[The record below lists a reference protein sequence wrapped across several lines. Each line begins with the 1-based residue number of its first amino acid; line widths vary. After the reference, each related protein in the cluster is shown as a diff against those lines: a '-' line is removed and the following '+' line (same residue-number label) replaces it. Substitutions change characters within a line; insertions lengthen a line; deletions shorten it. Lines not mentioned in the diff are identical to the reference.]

1 MAICETCGD
10 KFTPTK
16 EAPGCPRCEGQG
28 EAPAPAAERPARPR
42 PTSTAPAARPAAAKP
57 AAPRPAAAKAPAAKA
72 PAAKPARARRAEPE
86 EEVEEREIHHKEP
99 EGMLDQPA
107 KIGLIAA
114 GGLAVIVL
122 IAVVVVKNKHDTE
135 AAATLAYQNE
145 VKNLYAELT
154 ALNLDDET
162 QAKRLLQMAKDKEGR
177 WRDHELS
184 GQITMLVARAGASLE
199 TGKERRAVLGTFT
212 QIEKAL
218 ADPSQLSPETLKEMR
233 RSLVE
238 IESKITLGGD
248 EYVKRYGEA
257 VGTADKAYVTRLVDG
272 AKEGGANPRTAL
284 QQTQTAED
292 EIRKL
297 LDTSITE
304 KKAELQTFYT
314 DIYKR
319 AIEQSDQLA
328 ATLFT
333 EKAIADLPWT
343 DCLTGDQ
350 LKNWNPSSVKGF
362 SAVPEPA
369 LLRIVGPDADAG
381 RQAVISI
388 GDREQWRNFVLDM
401 EFIVEK
407 GSFDLFMRLGRN
419 PNANTVSLAFVT
431 EGENQSIKPNTNY
444 HVTVRVIGS
453 QLSLRW
459 ANDDDGDLS
468 KTPKDIPLTWAKT
481 RKGAIGLLV
490 PANTRIKIT
499 TFKVRD
505 LR

>member
-10 KFTPTK
+10 KFTPSK
-16 EAPGCPRCEGQG
+16 ESPGCPRCEGAAQG
-28 EAPAPAAERPARPR
+28 SAPAPARSARPR
-42 PTSTAPAARPAAAKP
+42 PTSTAPAARAGAAKPAAAKP
-57 AAPRPAAAKAPAAKA
+57 ALKAA
-72 PAAKPARARRAEPE
+72 AAKPARARRAEPE
-86 EEVEEREIHHKEP
+86 PEEEVEERAIHHKAP
-99 EGMLDQPA
+99 EGLLDQSA

-122 IAVVVVKNKHDTE
+122 IAVVVVSNKRAAE
-135 AAATLAYQNE
+135 AARVEAYENE
-145 VKNLYAELT
+145 VKNLYTELT
-154 ALNLDDET
+154 ALNIEDET
-162 QAKRLLQMAKDKEGR
+162 QAKRLLQLAKDKEGR
-177 WRDHELS
+177 WQDHELAA
-184 GQITMLVARAGASLE
+184 QIRMLVVRAGTSLE

-238 IESKITLGGD
+238 IESKITLGGE
-248 EYVKRYGEA
+248 EYIKRYGDA
-257 VGTADKAYVTRLVDG
+257 VGIADKAYVTRLVDG

-292 EIRKL
+292 EIRKM
-297 LDTSITE
+297 LDTAITE

-333 EKAIADLPWT
+333 EKAIADLPWA
-343 DCLTGDQ
+343 DMLSGEQ
-350 LKNWNPSSVKGF
+350 LKHWNPSSVKGF
-362 SAVPEPA
+362 SSDPQEGN
-369 LLRIVGPDADAG
+369 LRLVGPDADAG

-388 GDREQWRNFVLDM
+388 GDREQWRNFVLDL
-401 EFIVEK
+401 EFTVEK
-407 GSFDLFMRLGRN
+407 GSFDLFMRLGRA

-431 EGENQSIKPNTNY
+431 EGENSSINAAKTY
-444 HVTVRVIGS
+444 HVTIRVIGS
-453 QLSLRW
+453 KLSLRW
-459 ANDDDGDLS
+459 ADDDDGDLFKS
-468 KTPKDIPLTWAKT
+468 PKDIDLSWAKT

-490 PANTRIKIT
+490 PSNTRLKIT

>member
-16 EAPGCPRCEGQG
+16 EAPGCPRCEGQTEG
-28 EAPAPAAERPARPR
+28 AAPAAARPARPR
-42 PTSTAPAARPAAAKP
+42 PTSTASAGAAKPAAPKPAAARPAAAKP
-57 AAPRPAAAKAPAAKA
+57 S
-72 PAAKPARARRAEPE
+72 AAKPARARRAEPEPE
-86 EEVEEREIHHKEP
+86 EEVEEREIHHKAP

-122 IAVVVVKNKHDTE
+122 IAVVVVSNKHATE
-135 AAATLAYQNE
+135 KAALLAYQNE

-154 ALNLDDET
+154 ALNIDDET

-177 WRDHELS
+177 WQDHELAA
-184 GQITMLVARAGASLE
+184 QIRMLVMRAGSSLE

-343 DCLTGDQ
+343 DCLSGDQ

-369 LLRIVGPDADAG
+369 MLRIVGPDADAG

-431 EGENQSIKPNTNY
+431 EGENQSIKPNTIY

-453 QLSLRW
+453 KLSLRW

-468 KTPKDIPLTWAKT
+468 KSPKDIDLTWAKT